1 MGVHTTLLKRFAQ
14 CRLITR
20 TEGARLLC
28 VLPPSLPHLCYDSV
42 SRVELLWP
50 EYTPRSTLPAHATPS
65 IFSWH
70 ESLCINAAVYTRT

>member
-14 CRLITR
+14 CRLIAR

-42 SRVELLWP
+42 SRVELLLP
-50 EYTPRSTLPAHATPS
+50 EYTPRSKRPANSTHS

-70 ESLCINAAVYTRT
+70 ESLCINAAAYART